1 MDKWT
6 IERYAVRRLNWEH
19 KVEYWNFFLEK
30 WVSPEN
36 VNDDCVTTH
45 SAASCVHSEYYGS
58 EIVEMKITIEEK

>member
-6 IERYAVRRLNWEH
+6 LERYAVRRLNWEH

-45 SAASCVHSEYYGS
+45 SAATCAHNDYYGS